1 MDFDELKDTF
11 FDILDKL
18 SDYKFA
24 ILIICL
30 FGYIGYQK
38 YNINKLNNTIIANNT
53 KIEKLNIANAN
64 NLSVLEQFEND
75 YAELIKL
82 YNNLETKNK
91 TLSENLNAQQKV
103 IYREVINK
111 TPIETIT
118 KKKPTLVQK
127 KINIAIDNNIN
138 CINAIM
144 KGEVCKN

>member
-18 SDYKFA
+18 SDYKFV

-30 FGYIGYQK
+30 FSYIGYQK

-91 TLSENLNAQQKV
+91 TLSENLNTQQKV
-103 IYREVINK
+103 IYREIVNK

-127 KINIAIDNNIN
+127 KINTAIENNIN
-138 CINAIM
+138 CINSIM